1 MIRIKSIYYVF
12 KFKSFFNPVFLL
24 SCTIRSLSD
33 SNRFTFRK
41 LNCGDVNS
49 NLIGQKVKLFGWVQF
64 KRINRFIVLRD
75 AYGSIQLYNFNDKH
89 NFEDLPLESVISV
102 DGLVSKRP
110 AKDVNLKMKNGDI
123 EIQVEDVEVIN
134 KYLGSHFLVMNDF
147 EKADERLRLT
157 YRYIDLRSNMM
168 QRNLRF
174 RSQFLLKVRNY
185 LINQFNFVET
195 ETPILHKRTPGV
207 CE

>member
-1 MIRIKSIYYVF
+1 M
-12 KFKSFFNPVFLL
+12 
-24 SCTIRSLSD
+24 
-33 SNRFTFRK
+33 
-41 LNCGDVNS
+41 
-49 NLIGQKVKLFGWVQF
+49 
-64 KRINRFIVLRD
+64 
-75 AYGSIQLYNFNDKH
+75 
-89 NFEDLPLESVISV
+89 
-102 DGLVSKRP
+102 SKRP